1 MKGLFHK
8 FLTHTLF
15 FGILS
20 GPFPKVHAGWFTF
33 PELSSLNMEQQRA
46 LTCTYMRHFISK
58 FSDFS
63 QALTGNLLGQLQAQC
78 GQSVTLGD
86 VFYRYLLHKER
97 KQENLE
103 DILSAANADI
113 VMLFFRA
120 PNVQTND
127 LQAAT
132 QLGDG
137 LVNVAI
143 CKTVKSFAAIWSQE
157 QLEEAFEV
165 LWNSLAEPNEWTS
178 IPDDVIAGALSEYP
192 SIEHHC
198 RNLALAKGDNLCEK
212 VANYFAILLTSH
224 INEQIENNCCCLCMK
239 TCWSISRDFIIPVA
253 MGISK
258 VIELTATTR

>member
-1 MKGLFHK
+1 MRNFLYKTLTNVLFCVTM
-8 FLTHTLF
+8 L
-15 FGILS
+15 GALS
-20 GPFPKVHAGWFTF
+20 RVHAGWFTF
-33 PELSSLNMEQQRA
+33 PEPSSLSMEQQRV
-46 LTCTYMRHFISK
+46 LMRTYIRHFISK

-78 GQSVTLGD
+78 GQSITLGD

-97 KQENLE
+97 KQENWE
-103 DILSAANADI
+103 NVLSAANTDI
-113 VMLFFRA
+113 VMLLFRE
-120 PNVQTND
+120 PNVRTND
-127 LQAAT
+127 LQAVT
-132 QLGDG
+132 QLNDG

-165 LWNSLAEPNEWTS
+165 LWNSLAEPNEWIF
-178 IPDDVIAGALSEYP
+178 IPDDVIAGVLNEYP
-192 SIEHHC
+192 DIEHHC

-212 VANYFAILLTSH
+212 VANYLAILLTSY

-253 MGISK
+253 MGILK
-258 VIELTATTR
+258 VIELTATAR